1 MIGLNNARFQ
11 WLDLWPFLHSHY
23 RNFIGS
29 TTAFQQQFICL
40 FSSSDSFL
48 RKLLPFLVPIILS
61 LHIPLGLHYEPV
73 SLPVP
78 VTQHGRSEGKFL
90 LNHTD
95 CALTHPYI
103 SIWSSFRPV
112 HSRIRQFTR
121 RGKHSNH
128 RYFVDSWPISSTI
141 CFQTAFGHHKW
152 WLRLLSAVVAGL
164 RTPAITADARP
175 PRADVSGRYSFIPS
189 VELSVIQATDN
200 RYLSADFLP
209 STNESHF
216 PRKGRCFLNVMVWC
230 FESDSQ
236 SRSALRG
243 HHAHTQTGCN
253 RTMQRD
259 L

>member
-1 MIGLNNARFQ
+1 MPDSN
-11 WLDLWPFLHSHY
+11 
-23 RNFIGS
+23 GS
-29 TTAFQQQFICL
+29 TCGHSSIPITGTSSVRPLL
-40 FSSSDSFL
+40 FSSSSPAYCSSSDSFL

-61 LHIPLGLHYEPV
+61 VHIPLGLHYEPV

-128 RYFVDSWPISSTI
+128 RYFVDSWPISSAI

-152 WLRLLSAVVAGL
+152 
-164 RTPAITADARP
+164 
-175 PRADVSGRYSFIPS
+175 
-189 VELSVIQATDN
+189 
-200 RYLSADFLP
+200 
-209 STNESHF
+209 
-216 PRKGRCFLNVMVWC
+216 
-230 FESDSQ
+230 
-236 SRSALRG
+236 
-243 HHAHTQTGCN
+243 
-253 RTMQRD
+253 
-259 L
+259 

>member
-103 SIWSSFRPV
+103 SIWSSFRTVP
-112 HSRIRQFTR
+112 SQIRQSAR
-121 RGKHSNH
+121 QSRHSNH
-128 RYFVDSWPISSTI
+128 RYFIDTRPIGNTI
-141 CFQTAFGHHKW
+141 HLWTAFGNFIGKL
-152 WLRLLSAVVAGL
+152 LRLLSVFVVGL
-164 RTPAITADARP
+164 HTISFTETACP
-175 PRADVSGRYSFIPS
+175 PSVSVSGRYPIIPLIK
-189 VELSVIQATDN
+189 LSVHNHIFTIVRRLFTAYEQVA
-200 RYLSADFLP
+200 LSQNGSELCAPFGVVFRIRLLMSF
-209 STNESHF
+209 STS
-216 PRKGRCFLNVMVWC
+216 L
-230 FESDSQ
+230 S
-236 SRSALRG
+236 SR
-243 HHAHTQTGCN
+243 T
-253 RTMQRD
+253 
-259 L
+259 

>member
-40 FSSSDSFL
+40 LFFVRFFL
-48 RKLLPFLVPIILS
+48 AESAAFPRSGNSICAC
-61 LHIPLGLHYEPV
+61 IPLGLHYEPV
-73 SLPVP
+73 GLAVP

-152 WLRLLSAVVAGL
+152 
-164 RTPAITADARP
+164 
-175 PRADVSGRYSFIPS
+175 
-189 VELSVIQATDN
+189 
-200 RYLSADFLP
+200 
-209 STNESHF
+209 
-216 PRKGRCFLNVMVWC
+216 
-230 FESDSQ
+230 
-236 SRSALRG
+236 
-243 HHAHTQTGCN
+243 
-253 RTMQRD
+253 
-259 L
+259 

>member
-1 MIGLNNARFQ
+1 MPDSN
-11 WLDLWPFLHSHY
+11 
-23 RNFIGS
+23 GS
-29 TTAFQQQFICL
+29 TCGHSSIPITGTSSVRPLL
-40 FSSSDSFL
+40 FSSSSSAYFL
-48 RKLLPFLVPIILS
+48 RQILLAKAAAFPRSDNSIFTYT
-61 LHIPLGLHYEPV
+61 LGLHYEPV

-152 WLRLLSAVVAGL
+152 
-164 RTPAITADARP
+164 
-175 PRADVSGRYSFIPS
+175 
-189 VELSVIQATDN
+189 
-200 RYLSADFLP
+200 
-209 STNESHF
+209 
-216 PRKGRCFLNVMVWC
+216 
-230 FESDSQ
+230 
-236 SRSALRG
+236 
-243 HHAHTQTGCN
+243 
-253 RTMQRD
+253 
-259 L
+259 

>member
-121 RGKHSNH
+121 QGKHSNH

-152 WLRLLSAVVAGL
+152 
-164 RTPAITADARP
+164 
-175 PRADVSGRYSFIPS
+175 
-189 VELSVIQATDN
+189 
-200 RYLSADFLP
+200 
-209 STNESHF
+209 
-216 PRKGRCFLNVMVWC
+216 
-230 FESDSQ
+230 
-236 SRSALRG
+236 
-243 HHAHTQTGCN
+243 
-253 RTMQRD
+253 
-259 L
+259 

>member
-11 WLDLWPFLHSHY
+11 WFDLWPFLHSHY

-48 RKLLPFLVPIILS
+48 RTLLPFLVPIILS
-61 LHIPLGLHYEPV
+61 LHIPLGFHYEPV

-121 RGKHSNH
+121 FGEHSNH
-128 RYFVDSWPISSTI
+128 RYFIDSWPIGSTI

-152 WLRLLSAVVAGL
+152 
-164 RTPAITADARP
+164 
-175 PRADVSGRYSFIPS
+175 
-189 VELSVIQATDN
+189 
-200 RYLSADFLP
+200 
-209 STNESHF
+209 
-216 PRKGRCFLNVMVWC
+216 
-230 FESDSQ
+230 
-236 SRSALRG
+236 
-243 HHAHTQTGCN
+243 
-253 RTMQRD
+253 
-259 L
+259 

>member
-1 MIGLNNARFQ
+1 MIPPWGVPFGVQFVKCPLHPVILGVPLGVHTQDFFPFFWHKASPPVWKSDPFGLTRILMIGLNNARFQ

-152 WLRLLSAVVAGL
+152 
-164 RTPAITADARP
+164 
-175 PRADVSGRYSFIPS
+175 
-189 VELSVIQATDN
+189 
-200 RYLSADFLP
+200 
-209 STNESHF
+209 
-216 PRKGRCFLNVMVWC
+216 
-230 FESDSQ
+230 
-236 SRSALRG
+236 
-243 HHAHTQTGCN
+243 
-253 RTMQRD
+253 
-259 L
+259 